1 MNEIQSIVQSVSSLE
16 VWKYTVWGNTVG
28 EYAVAF
34 FAFLV
39 FLAVFKVFQVVILSH
54 LKKIAEKTKT
64 DIDDTFVAIIK
75 SLKPPFYSF
84 IAFYAATFFIT
95 LNEVLK
101 KAVDA
106 VLVAW
111 VTIQVVV
118 AVQILIDYV
127 VRKKM
132 GEEEDKAAEN
142 AVNFLG
148 KLSKWVLWSI
158 GLLLIL
164 SNLGVNVTSLVAGL
178 GIGGIAVAL
187 ALQNILSELF
197 SSFAIYFDKPFVPGD
212 FIVVG
217 DKKGVIEKIGIKTT
231 RMRAL
236 QGEEVVIS
244 NKELTTAQIQNF
256 KKMKERRIS
265 FSFGIVY
272 ETPVE
277 KIKQIPGIIKE
288 IIEAQEGA
296 RFDRAHFSRFDD
308 SALNFDVVYYVET
321 GDYAKYMDIQQSIN
335 LSILE
340 RFEEMGIAMA
350 YPTQTIYL
358 QK

>member
-1 MNEIQSIVQSVSSLE
+1 MVDSIITMDL
-16 VWKYTVWGNTVG
+16 WDYTLAGNTVG
-28 EYAVAF
+28 DFGIAIAAFAF
-34 FAFLV
+34 FLI
-39 FLAVFKVFQVVILSH
+39 VFKIFQVVILSY
-54 LKKIAEKTKT
+54 LKKLAEKTKT
-64 DIDDTFVAIIK
+64 DIDDTLILIVRSIR
-75 SLKPPFYSF
+75 PPFYSF
-84 IAFYAATFFIT
+84 LAFYAATFFIM
-95 LNEVLK
+95 LNDIIE
-101 KAVDA
+101 KAVGV
-106 VLVAW
+106 VLIIWIV
-111 VTIQVVV
+111 IQVIV
-118 AVQILIDYV
+118 AVQILIDYIV
-127 VRKKM
+127 KKRM
-132 GEEEDKAAEN
+132 GEEDDVAAEN
-142 AVNFLG
+142 AINILG
-148 KLSKWVLWSI
+148 KLSKGVLWII

-164 SNLGVNVTSLVAGL
+164 SNLGIDITSLVAGL
-178 GIGGIAVAL
+178 GIGGIAIAL

-197 SSFAIYFDKPFVPGD
+197 SSFAIYFDKPFQPGD

-265 FSFGIVY
+265 FSFGITY

-277 KIKQIPGIIKE
+277 KIKKIPGIVKGV
-288 IIEAQEGA
+288 IEGEDGA

-308 SALNFDVVYYVET
+308 SALNFDVVYYVQS
-321 GDYAKYMDIQQSIN
+321 GDYANYMDIQQDIN
-335 LSILE
+335 IKIME
-340 RFEEMGIAMA
+340 KFEEMGVAMA

>member
-1 MNEIQSIVQSVSSLE
+1 MIDNILTMDL
-16 VWKYTVWGNTVG
+16 WDYRLAGNTVG
-28 EYAVAF
+28 DFAIALAAFAF
-34 FAFLV
+34 FLI
-39 FLAVFKVFQVVILSH
+39 VFKIFQVVILSY
-54 LKKIAEKTKT
+54 LKKLAEKTKT
-64 DIDDTFVAIIK
+64 DIDDTLILIVRSIR
-75 SLKPPFYSF
+75 PPFYSF
-84 IAFYAATFFIT
+84 LAFYAATFFIT
-95 LNEVLK
+95 LSDIIE
-101 KAVDA
+101 KAVGV
-106 VLVAW
+106 VLIIWIV
-111 VTIQVVV
+111 VQVIV
-118 AVQILIDYV
+118 AVQILIDYIV
-127 VRKKM
+127 KKRM
-132 GEEEDKAAEN
+132 GEEDDVAAEN
-142 AVNFLG
+142 AINILG
-148 KLSKWVLWSI
+148 KLSKGVLWTV

-164 SNLGVNVTSLVAGL
+164 SNLGIDITSLVAGL
-178 GIGGIAVAL
+178 GIGGIAIAL

-197 SSFAIYFDKPFVPGD
+197 SSFAIYFDKPFQPGD

-217 DKKGVIEKIGIKTT
+217 DKKGIIEKIGIKTT

-265 FSFGIVY
+265 FSFGITY

-277 KIKQIPGIIKE
+277 KIKQIPGIVKE
-288 IIEAQEGA
+288 IIEKQKGT

-321 GDYAKYMDIQQSIN
+321 GDYAEYMDIQQDIN
-335 LSILE
+335 IKIME
-340 RFEEMGIAMA
+340 KFEEMEVAMA